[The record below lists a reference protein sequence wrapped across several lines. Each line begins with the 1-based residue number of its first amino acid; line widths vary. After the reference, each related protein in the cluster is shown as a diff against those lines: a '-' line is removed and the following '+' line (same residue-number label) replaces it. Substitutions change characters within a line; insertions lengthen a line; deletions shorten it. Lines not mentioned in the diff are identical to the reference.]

1 MNNKGFTLVEFLVT
15 LLIVG
20 IIFTVSNYV
29 ITNTFSMTNKNALEI
44 TINNIKSSSKD
55 YIYEFIDNSDWIDN
69 YDNTEYVCISI
80 GNLIEKGYFNDS
92 ILNERIKKEYLVK
105 VIRNKI
111 NHNIIDSIYREDNIC

>member
-1 MNNKGFTLVEFLVT
+1 MFLVE
-15 LLIVG
+15 
-20 IIFTVSNYV
+20 
-29 ITNTFSMTNKNALEI
+29 
-44 TINNIKSSSKD
+44 D

-80 GNLIEKGYFNDS
+80 GDLIEKGYFNDS

-111 NHNIIDSIYREDNIC
+111 NHNIIDSIYREDIIC

>member
-80 GNLIEKGYFNDS
+80 GDLIEKGYFNDS

-111 NHNIIDSIYREDNIC
+111 NHNIIDSIYREDIIC

>member
-20 IIFTVSNYV
+20 IIFTVSNYA
-29 ITNTFSMTNKNALEI
+29 ITNTFSMTNENALEI

-111 NHNIIDSIYREDNIC
+111 NHNIIDSIYREDIIC

>member
-1 MNNKGFTLVEFLVT
+1 MNNKGFTLVELLVT

-29 ITNTFSMTNKNALEI
+29 ITNTFSMTNENALEI

-111 NHNIIDSIYREDNIC
+111 NHNIIDSIYREDIIC

>member
-29 ITNTFSMTNKNALEI
+29 ITNTFSMTNENALEI

-80 GNLIEKGYFNDS
+80 GDLIEKGYFNDS

-111 NHNIIDSIYREDNIC
+111 NHNIIDSIYREDIIC

>member
-111 NHNIIDSIYREDNIC
+111 NHNIIDSIYREDIIC

>member
-20 IIFTVSNYV
+20 IIFTVSNYA
-29 ITNTFSMTNKNALEI
+29 ITNTFSMTNENALEI

-80 GNLIEKGYFNDS
+80 GDLIEKGYFNDS

-105 VIRNKI
+105 VIINKI
-111 NHNIIDSIYREDNIC
+111 NHNIIDSIYREDIIC

>member
-29 ITNTFSMTNKNALEI
+29 ITNTFSMTNENALEI

-111 NHNIIDSIYREDNIC
+111 NHNIIDSIYREDIIC

>member
-29 ITNTFSMTNKNALEI
+29 ITNTFSMTNENALEI

>member
-29 ITNTFSMTNKNALEI
+29 ITNTFSMTNENALEI

-69 YDNTEYVCISI
+69 YDNTEYICISI

-92 ILNERIKKEYLVK
+92 ILNDRVRKEYLVK

-111 NHNIIDSIYREDNIC
+111 NHNIIDSIYREDIIC